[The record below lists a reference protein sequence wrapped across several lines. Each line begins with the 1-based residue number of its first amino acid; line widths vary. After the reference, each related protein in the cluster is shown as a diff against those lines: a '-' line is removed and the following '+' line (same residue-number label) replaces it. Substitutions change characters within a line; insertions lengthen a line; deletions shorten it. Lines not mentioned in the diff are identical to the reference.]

1 MIAKTEETWKI
12 VKIVSLLSL
21 KQFNELIKMKT
32 GMTIK
37 LVIKTKKY
45 IYIYRRSQKYK
56 LKI

>member
-1 MIAKTEETWKI
+1 MAKTEETWKF

-37 LVIKTKKY
+37 LVIKTKKKY
-45 IYIYRRSQKYK
+45 IYIQKIT
-56 LKI
+56 KI